1 MQQFFYIRF
10 LVRKGSHFGGCLSR
24 KVNNMINK
32 EDKVTNTNMPY
43 RNLTSKEYINKI
55 KNGEI

>member
-1 MQQFFYIRF
+1 MMKI
-10 LVRKGSHFGGCLSR
+10 
-24 KVNNMINK
+24 INK
-32 EDKVTNTNMPY
+32 EDKVTNSNMPY